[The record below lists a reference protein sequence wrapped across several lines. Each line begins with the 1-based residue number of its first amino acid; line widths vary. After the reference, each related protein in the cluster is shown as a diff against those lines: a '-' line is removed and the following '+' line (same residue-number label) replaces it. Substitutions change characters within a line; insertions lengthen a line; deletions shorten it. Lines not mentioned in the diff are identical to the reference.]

1 MRQPRSLPC
10 IFQFF
15 RLSATVGV
23 FLVVCGWAD
32 DARAVQDAEGQ
43 VIRLGPG
50 VYDMDR
56 IVLDKPHA
64 LLEGAGRGVTIVRVP
79 GGIIATAPEPV
90 IRNLTIVGNGTGV
103 GLTLRDV
110 WTARVDDVE
119 IESYGTGIVVELTT
133 EGVKEAGGKTQ
144 RQWPGALTPGHWG
157 SRVTLTEM
165 RGVEV
170 VGKGDGI
177 VLRNLLPQ
185 GNKGKAGEFF
195 TATTFWGGHI
205 KVEGHAL
212 IIGESVWNTKLIGT
226 FIDAGGKDAIV
237 MEGKARRLT
246 LIAVAIDLSNQKK
259 ERTGANKLVA
269 MSNKAARTIE
279 YFATNLKQEEIIV
292 RTKRD

>member
-1 MRQPRSLPC
+1 MRQLRSQPD
-10 IFQFF
+10 IFQYFL
-15 RLSATVGV
+15 RAATAGL
-23 FLVVCGWAD
+23 FLTVWGWAVV
-32 DARAVQDAEGQ
+32 AGPAQGAERQ

-50 VYDMDR
+50 VHDMER
-56 IVLDKPHA
+56 IVLDQTHA
-64 LLEGAGRGVTIVRVP
+64 LLEGAGRGVTIVRLP

-110 WTARVDDVE
+110 WTARVDDIE
-119 IESYGTGIVVELTT
+119 IESYGTGIVIELTT
-133 EGVKEAGGKTQ
+133 EGVKKAGGKTQ
-144 RQWPGALTPGHWG
+144 RRWPGALTPGHWG

-195 TATTFWGGHI
+195 TATTIWGGHI
-205 KVEGHAL
+205 IVEGHSF
-212 IIGESVWNTKLIGT
+212 IIGDGVNNTKLIGT
-226 FIDAGGKDAIV
+226 LIDAGKKDVIV
-237 MEGKARRLT
+237 MEGKARWLT
-246 LIAVAIDLSNQKK
+246 LIGVAIDLTKK
-259 ERTGANKLVA
+259 KKQRTGANKLVV
-269 MSNKAARTIE
+269 MSNKAARTIR

-292 RTKRD
+292 RTKQD